1 MVEENKQEKKT
12 ADEKKQNQENEEKK
26 EQQKPQETDRETE
39 EKAQLLSEPI
49 KVRDYV
55 YFTILSL
62 EGKAWAF
69 MDFIAHPET
78 QKHEK
83 DLSQAKLA
91 IDAMDALFK
100 LSENELMP
108 EQKKDIQNR
117 MTNLRLN
124 FVKG

>member
-1 MVEENKQEKKT
+1 MAEKDEQEDTKDQEKP
-12 ADEKKQNQENEEKK
+12 DNQEAEE
-26 EQQKPQETDRETE
+26 T
-39 EKAQLLSEPI
+39 AQLLNEPI

-83 DLSQAKLA
+83 DLTQAKLA

-100 LSENELMP
+100 LSENELTS

-124 FVKG
+124 FAKG

>member
-1 MVEENKQEKKT
+1 MAENSKQEETK
-12 ADEKKQNQENEEKK
+12 EEEKK
-26 EQQKPQETDRETE
+26 EQQKKQEADHTAED
-39 EKAQLLSEPI
+39 KAHLLNEPI

-69 MDFIAHPET
+69 MDFIVHPET

-83 DLSQAKLA
+83 DLTQAKLA

-100 LSENELMP
+100 LAENELTS

-124 FVKG
+124 FAKG

>member
-1 MVEENKQEKKT
+1 MAENSKQEEIK
-12 ADEKKQNQENEEKK
+12 NEEKK
-26 EQQKPQETDRETE
+26 EQQKKQEVGQTAE
-39 EKAQLLSEPI
+39 EKVQLLTEPI
-49 KVRDYV
+49 KVRDYI

-69 MDFIAHPET
+69 MDFITHPET

-83 DLSQAKLA
+83 DLTQARLA

-100 LSENELMP
+100 LAENQLTP

-124 FVKG
+124 FAKG

>member
-1 MVEENKQEKKT
+1 MTEDKKHENMKK
-12 ADEKKQNQENEEKK
+12 EEKN
-26 EQQKPQETDRETE
+26 EQQKQSQADQTAE
-39 EKAQLLSEPI
+39 EKAPLLNEPI
-49 KVRDYV
+49 KVRDYI

-69 MDFIAHPET
+69 MDFIVHPET

-83 DLSQAKLA
+83 DLTQAKLA
-91 IDAMDALFK
+91 IDAIDTLFK
-100 LSENELMP
+100 LSENEMTP

-124 FVKG
+124 FAKG